1 LKALVGRLLQIGSLY
16 AVARI
21 VLTPHRPSSG
31 RRGHLAS
38 GGGPFRGIGQIMA
51 PLKKPDMEQFPASRL
66 LTVLVL
72 MQVPILGLMC
82 WLLLGSPVTD
92 ILAAVVVLVETAIL
106 TGIVAIIRRLL
117 AETQIVRQQAK
128 TSAADLAGLTA
139 IAKKREDELSA
150 KTMHAEQLSD
160 LVDRFEREMGETL
173 NILFSAQRDL
183 HKNVDGFGVATA
195 RASAQTVTAAV
206 ASEETIN
213 TVQSAAEA
221 GEVLAQ
227 TITEVGANTAQCSRL
242 AAAAVTEAELTNTT
256 INEMA
261 AVAHEIGKVT
271 DLINAI
277 AGQTNLLALNAT
289 IEAAR
294 AGEAGRGFAIV
305 AQEVK
310 ALAGQTATA
319 TQDIATRIAAMQSAT
334 GRCVNAIQGIS
345 ATIQKLN
352 EFAAR
357 IADTVEEQAA
367 SAREIAGNVHAAAS
381 SVGHVSEAIGDIE
394 AISDQRALAA
404 NRVHAVAL
412 EVSNQT
418 EIIRER
424 VRAFTKEIHA
434 MPA

>member
-1 LKALVGRLLQIGSLY
+1 
-16 AVARI
+16 
-21 VLTPHRPSSG
+21 
-31 RRGHLAS
+31 
-38 GGGPFRGIGQIMA
+38 MA
-51 PLKKPDMEQFPASRL
+51 PLNKLDMEQLPASRSS
-66 LTVLVL
+66 TALVL
-72 MQVPILGLMC
+72 MQVPILGLIC
-82 WLLLGSPVTD
+82 WLLLGSPATD

-106 TGIVAIIRRLL
+106 TGTVATIRKIL
-117 AETQIVRQQAK
+117 AQTRIARQQAK
-128 TSAADLAGLTA
+128 TSAADLAGLTV

-160 LVDRFEREMGETL
+160 LVDRFEREMGGTI
-173 NILFSAQRDL
+173 NILHSAQRDL

-195 RASAQTVTAAV
+195 RASAQSITAAV
-206 ASEETIN
+206 ASEETSN
-213 TVQSAAEA
+213 TVKLAAKA

-227 TITEVGANTAQCSRL
+227 TITEVGANTAQCSQL
-242 AAAAVTEAELTNTT
+242 AADAVTEAELTNTT

-261 AVAHEIGKVT
+261 AVANEIGKVT

-352 EFAAR
+352 EFSAR
-357 IADTVEEQAA
+357 IAHTVEEQAA

-381 SVGHVSEAIGDIE
+381 SVGHVSQAISDIE
-394 AISDQRALAA
+394 AISDQT
-404 NRVHAVAL
+404 AVAASGL
-412 EVSNQT
+412 YAAALDVSNQT

-424 VRAFTKEIHA
+424 VRAFTKEVHA

>member
-1 LKALVGRLLQIGSLY
+1 M
-16 AVARI
+16 
-21 VLTPHRPSSG
+21 PPSNK
-31 RRGHLAS
+31 L
-38 GGGPFRGIGQIMA
+38 
-51 PLKKPDMEQFPASRL
+51 DTEQFAATRS
-66 LTVLVL
+66 LTALVL
-72 MQVPILGLMC
+72 MQAPILGLIC
-82 WLLLGSPVTD
+82 WRLLGSPVTN
-92 ILAAVVVLVETAIL
+92 ILAAAFVLAETAIL
-106 TGIVAIIRRLL
+106 TGIVAITRRVL
-117 AETQIVRQQAK
+117 AQTRIARRQAK
-128 TSAADLAGLTA
+128 TSATDLAGLTV
-139 IAKKREDELSA
+139 IVKKREDDLSA

-160 LVDRFEREMGETL
+160 LVNRFEQEMGETL
-173 NILFSAQRDL
+173 NILHSAGRDL
-183 HKNVDGFGVATA
+183 HKNADGFGVATA
-195 RASAQTVTAAV
+195 RASAQSITAAV
-206 ASEETIN
+206 ASEETIK
-213 TVQSAAEA
+213 TVKSAANA

-227 TITEVGANTAQCSRL
+227 TITEVGANTAQCSQL
-242 AAAAVTEAELTNTT
+242 AADAVTEADLTNAT

-261 AVAHEIGKVT
+261 AVANEIGKVT

-334 GRCVNAIQGIS
+334 GRCVSAIKGIS

-357 IADTVEEQAA
+357 IAQTVEEQAA

-381 SVGHVSEAIGDIE
+381 SVGHVSQAISDIE
-394 AISDQRALAA
+394 AISDQTALTANGLYAA
-404 NRVHAVAL
+404 AL
-412 EVSNQT
+412 DVTNQT
-418 EIIRER
+418 AIIRER
-424 VRAFTKEIHA
+424 VHAFTKEVHA

>member
-1 LKALVGRLLQIGSLY
+1 MALLNKL
-16 AVARI
+16 
-21 VLTPHRPSSG
+21 
-31 RRGHLAS
+31 
-38 GGGPFRGIGQIMA
+38 
-51 PLKKPDMEQFPASRL
+51 DMEQLPASRF
-66 LTVLVL
+66 LTALVL

-82 WLLLGSPVTD
+82 WLLLGSPFTN
-92 ILAAVVVLVETAIL
+92 ILAAAFVVVETAIV
-106 TGIVAIIRRLL
+106 TGTVATVRSVL
-117 AETQIVRQQAK
+117 AQTQIARQQAK
-128 TSAADLAGLTA
+128 TSAADLVGLTA
-139 IAKKREDELSA
+139 TAKKREDELSA
-150 KTMHAEQLSD
+150 RTMHAQQLSD
-160 LVDRFEREMGETL
+160 LVARFEREMGETL
-173 NILFSAQRDL
+173 NILHVAQRDL
-183 HKNVDGFGVATA
+183 RKNVDRFGVATA
-195 RASAQTVTAAV
+195 RASAQSITAAV

-213 TVQSAAEA
+213 TVNSAAKA

-227 TITEVGANTAQCSRL
+227 TIAEVGANTAQCSQL
-242 AAAAVTEAELTNTT
+242 AADAVTEAELTNTT

-261 AVAHEIGKVT
+261 AVANEIGKVT

-319 TQDIATRIAAMQSAT
+319 TQDIATRIAAMQGAT

-357 IADTVEEQAA
+357 IANTVEEQAA

-381 SVGHVSEAIGDIE
+381 SVGHVNQAITDIE
-394 AISDQRALAA
+394 AISDQTAVAA
-404 NRVHAVAL
+404 NGLHAAARD
-412 EVSNQT
+412 VSNQT

-424 VRAFTKEIHA
+424 VRAFAKEVHVV
-434 MPA
+434 PA

>member
-1 LKALVGRLLQIGSLY
+1 MALLNKL
-16 AVARI
+16 
-21 VLTPHRPSSG
+21 
-31 RRGHLAS
+31 
-38 GGGPFRGIGQIMA
+38 
-51 PLKKPDMEQFPASRL
+51 DMEQLPASRF
-66 LTVLVL
+66 LTALVL

-82 WLLLGSPVTD
+82 WLLLGSPFTN
-92 ILAAVVVLVETAIL
+92 ILAAAFVLVETAVV
-106 TGIVAIIRRLL
+106 TGTVATVRSVL
-117 AETQIVRQQAK
+117 AQTQIARQQAK
-128 TSAADLAGLTA
+128 TSAADLVGLTA
-139 IAKKREDELSA
+139 TAKKREDELSA
-150 KTMHAEQLSD
+150 RTMHAQQLSD
-160 LVDRFEREMGETL
+160 LVARFEREMGETL
-173 NILFSAQRDL
+173 NILHVAQRDL
-183 HKNVDGFGVATA
+183 RKNVDRFGVATA
-195 RASAQTVTAAV
+195 RASAQSITAAV

-213 TVQSAAEA
+213 TVNSAAKA

-227 TITEVGANTAQCSRL
+227 TIAEVGANTAQCSQL
-242 AAAAVTEAELTNTT
+242 AADAVTEAELTNTT

-261 AVAHEIGKVT
+261 AVANEIGKVT

-357 IADTVEEQAA
+357 IANTVEEQAA

-381 SVGHVSEAIGDIE
+381 SVGHVNQAITDIE
-394 AISDQRALAA
+394 AISDQTAAAA
-404 NRVHAVAL
+404 NGLHAAARD
-412 EVSNQT
+412 VSNQT

-424 VRAFTKEIHA
+424 VRAFAKEVHVV
-434 MPA
+434 PA

>member
-1 LKALVGRLLQIGSLY
+1 
-16 AVARI
+16 
-21 VLTPHRPSSG
+21 
-31 RRGHLAS
+31 
-38 GGGPFRGIGQIMA
+38 M
-51 PLKKPDMEQFPASRL
+51 
-66 LTVLVL
+66 
-72 MQVPILGLMC
+72 
-82 WLLLGSPVTD
+82 
-92 ILAAVVVLVETAIL
+92 AAVVVLVETAIL
-106 TGIVAIIRRLL
+106 TGTVATIRKIL
-117 AETQIVRQQAK
+117 AQTRIARQQAK
-128 TSAADLAGLTA
+128 TSAADLAGLTV

-160 LVDRFEREMGETL
+160 LVDRFEREMGGTI
-173 NILFSAQRDL
+173 NILHSAQRDL

-195 RASAQTVTAAV
+195 RASAQSITAAV
-206 ASEETIN
+206 ASEETSN
-213 TVQSAAEA
+213 TVKLAAKA

-227 TITEVGANTAQCSRL
+227 TITEVGANTAQCSQL
-242 AAAAVTEAELTNTT
+242 AADAVTEAELTNTT

-261 AVAHEIGKVT
+261 AVANEIGKVT

-352 EFAAR
+352 EFSAR
-357 IADTVEEQAA
+357 IAHTVEEQAA

-381 SVGHVSEAIGDIE
+381 SVGHVSQAISDIE
-394 AISDQRALAA
+394 AISDQT
-404 NRVHAVAL
+404 AVAASGL
-412 EVSNQT
+412 YAAALDVSNQT

-424 VRAFTKEIHA
+424 VRAFTKEVHA

>member
-1 LKALVGRLLQIGSLY
+1 MALLNKL
-16 AVARI
+16 
-21 VLTPHRPSSG
+21 
-31 RRGHLAS
+31 
-38 GGGPFRGIGQIMA
+38 
-51 PLKKPDMEQFPASRL
+51 DMEQLPASRF
-66 LTVLVL
+66 LTALVL

-82 WLLLGSPVTD
+82 WLLLGSPFTN
-92 ILAAVVVLVETAIL
+92 ILAAALVVVETAIV
-106 TGIVAIIRRLL
+106 TGTVATVRSVL
-117 AETQIVRQQAK
+117 AQTRIARQQAK
-128 TSAADLAGLTA
+128 TSAADLVGLTA

-150 KTMHAEQLSD
+150 RTMHAQQLSD
-160 LVDRFEREMGETL
+160 LVARFEREMGETL
-173 NILFSAQRDL
+173 NILHAAQRDL
-183 HKNVDGFGVATA
+183 RKNVDRFGVATA
-195 RASAQTVTAAV
+195 RASAQSITAAV

-213 TVQSAAEA
+213 TVNSAAKA

-227 TITEVGANTAQCSRL
+227 TIAEVGANTAQCSQL
-242 AAAAVTEAELTNTT
+242 AADAVTEAELTNTT

-261 AVAHEIGKVT
+261 AVANEIGKVT

-357 IADTVEEQAA
+357 IANTVEEQAA

-381 SVGHVSEAIGDIE
+381 SVGHVNQAITDIE
-394 AISDQRALAA
+394 AISDQTAVAA
-404 NRVHAVAL
+404 NGLHATARD
-412 EVSNQT
+412 VSNQT

-424 VRAFTKEIHA
+424 VRAFAKEVHVV
-434 MPA
+434 PA

>member
-1 LKALVGRLLQIGSLY
+1 
-16 AVARI
+16 
-21 VLTPHRPSSG
+21 
-31 RRGHLAS
+31 
-38 GGGPFRGIGQIMA
+38 MN
-51 PLKKPDMEQFPASRL
+51 
-66 LTVLVL
+66 
-72 MQVPILGLMC
+72 
-82 WLLLGSPVTD
+82 
-92 ILAAVVVLVETAIL
+92 
-106 TGIVAIIRRLL
+106 
-117 AETQIVRQQAK
+117 
-128 TSAADLAGLTA
+128 SAA
-139 IAKKREDELSA
+139 K
-150 KTMHAEQLSD
+150 
-160 LVDRFEREMGETL
+160 
-173 NILFSAQRDL
+173 
-183 HKNVDGFGVATA
+183 
-195 RASAQTVTAAV
+195 
-206 ASEETIN
+206 
-213 TVQSAAEA
+213 A

-227 TITEVGANTAQCSRL
+227 TIAEVGANTAQCSQL
-242 AAAAVTEAELTNTT
+242 AADAVTEAELTNTT

-261 AVAHEIGKVT
+261 AVANEIGKVT

-357 IADTVEEQAA
+357 IANTVEEQAA

-381 SVGHVSEAIGDIE
+381 SVGHVNQAITDIE
-394 AISDQRALAA
+394 AISDQTAVAA
-404 NRVHAVAL
+404 NGLHAAARD
-412 EVSNQT
+412 VSNQT

-424 VRAFTKEIHA
+424 VRAFAKEVHVV
-434 MPA
+434 PA

>member
-1 LKALVGRLLQIGSLY
+1 MALLNKL
-16 AVARI
+16 
-21 VLTPHRPSSG
+21 
-31 RRGHLAS
+31 
-38 GGGPFRGIGQIMA
+38 
-51 PLKKPDMEQFPASRL
+51 DMEQLPASRF
-66 LTVLVL
+66 LTALVL

-82 WLLLGSPVTD
+82 WLLLGSPFTN
-92 ILAAVVVLVETAIL
+92 ILAAAFVVVETAIV
-106 TGIVAIIRRLL
+106 TGTVATVRSVL
-117 AETQIVRQQAK
+117 AQTRIARQQAK
-128 TSAADLAGLTA
+128 TSAADLVGLTA
-139 IAKKREDELSA
+139 TAKKREDELSA
-150 KTMHAEQLSD
+150 RTMHAQQLSD
-160 LVDRFEREMGETL
+160 LVARFEREMGETL
-173 NILFSAQRDL
+173 NILHVAQRDL
-183 HKNVDGFGVATA
+183 RKNVDRFGVATA
-195 RASAQTVTAAV
+195 RASAQSITAAV

-213 TVQSAAEA
+213 TVNSAAKA

-227 TITEVGANTAQCSRL
+227 TIAEVGANTAQCSQL
-242 AAAAVTEAELTNTT
+242 AADAVTEAELTNTT

-261 AVAHEIGKVT
+261 AVANEIGKVT

-357 IADTVEEQAA
+357 IANTVEEQAA

-381 SVGHVSEAIGDIE
+381 SVGHVNQAITDIE
-394 AISDQRALAA
+394 AISDQTAVAA
-404 NRVHAVAL
+404 NGLHAAARD
-412 EVSNQT
+412 VSNQT

-424 VRAFTKEIHA
+424 VRAFAKEVHVV
-434 MPA
+434 PA

>member
-1 LKALVGRLLQIGSLY
+1 
-16 AVARI
+16 
-21 VLTPHRPSSG
+21 
-31 RRGHLAS
+31 
-38 GGGPFRGIGQIMA
+38 
-51 PLKKPDMEQFPASRL
+51 
-66 LTVLVL
+66 
-72 MQVPILGLMC
+72 MQVPVFGLIC
-82 WLLLGSPVTD
+82 WLLLDSPVTN
-92 ILAAVVVLVETAIL
+92 ILAAVVVLVEIAIL
-106 TGIVAIIRRLL
+106 VGTVAAIRMVL
-117 AETQIVRQQAK
+117 AQMRIVRQQAE
-128 TSAADLAGLTA
+128 TAAADLASLMV
-139 IAKKREDELSA
+139 IAKKREDYLSA
-150 KTMHAEQLSD
+150 KTMHAEQLGD
-160 LVDRFEREMGETL
+160 LVDRFEREIDETL
-173 NILFSAQRDL
+173 NILHSAGRDL
-183 HKNVDGFGVATA
+183 HKNVDEFGVATA
-195 RASAQTVTAAV
+195 RASAQSITAAV
-206 ASEETIN
+206 ASEETIS
-213 TVQSAAEA
+213 TVKSAAKA

-227 TITEVGANTAQCSRL
+227 TITEVGANTAQCSQL
-242 AAAAVTEAELTNTT
+242 AADAVTEADLTNAT

-357 IADTVEEQAA
+357 IAQTVEEQAA

-381 SVGHVSEAIGDIE
+381 NIGHVSH
-394 AISDQRALAA
+394 AISDIETISDQTASAANGLNAAALA
-404 NRVHAVAL
+404 
-412 EVSNQT
+412 VSNHT
-418 EIIRER
+418 EIIRQR
-424 VRAFTKEIHA
+424 VRAFTKEVHTI
-434 MPA
+434 PA